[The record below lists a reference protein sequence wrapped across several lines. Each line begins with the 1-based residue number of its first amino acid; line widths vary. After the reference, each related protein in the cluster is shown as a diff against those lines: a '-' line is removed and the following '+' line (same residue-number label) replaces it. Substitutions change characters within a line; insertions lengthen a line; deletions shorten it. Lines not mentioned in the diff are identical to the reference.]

1 MLRKKFKPQT
11 VIPQKQQHKIAS
23 KKSYELLQLNTF
35 KFTKDRKVELMD
47 SVEKYTVEKYR
58 RILLQTDKS
67 IFVQAVT
74 NMTTRQTESIR
85 RALSTRGINFT
96 FIKPK
101 EFRVATMYGKLHNL
115 SGISSGPNGYILSPS
130 SSRDQ
135 SLKDMVDAVK
145 EHKALLVLGGLVDDR
160 LMSAKHLEECCQLD
174 GLREFV
180 SLLSTGEQI
189 VSTLETV
196 QFDVV
201 RLLEAHISAQQKEDH
216 QKTPV
221 SA

>member
-1 MLRKKFKPQT
+1 
-11 VIPQKQQHKIAS
+11 
-23 KKSYELLQLNTF
+23 
-35 KFTKDRKVELMD
+35 
-47 SVEKYTVEKYR
+47 
-58 RILLQTDKS
+58 
-67 IFVQAVT
+67 
-74 NMTTRQTESIR
+74 
-85 RALSTRGINFT
+85 
-96 FIKPK
+96 
-101 EFRVATMYGKLHNL
+101 MYGKLHNL

-135 SLKDMVDAVK
+135 SLKDMMDAVK
-145 EHKALLVLGGLVDDR
+145 EHKSLLVLLGGLVDDR

-196 QFDVV
+196 QSDVV